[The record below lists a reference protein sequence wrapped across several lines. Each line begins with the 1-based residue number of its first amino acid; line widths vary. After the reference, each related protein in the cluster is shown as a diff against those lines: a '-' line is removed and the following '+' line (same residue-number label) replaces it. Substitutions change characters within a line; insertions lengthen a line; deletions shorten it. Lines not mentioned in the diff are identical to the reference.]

1 MHTDVLIIGGG
12 QAGLAAAYC
21 LSQRNVP
28 YLVLDK
34 GKEIG
39 EVWKRRYDSLT
50 LFTPRNYSELPG
62 LRLTGNPNG
71 FPAKDEIAAAL
82 KRYAENYRLNIR
94 LETEVLSLKKINGEF
109 QAETNRGMVF
119 ARHVIVAT
127 GPFQLPLI
135 PPMSNELDPSIT
147 QMHSAHYRKPADLQ
161 PGSVL
166 VVGSGNSGAQIAVE
180 LARSHRVVLSAGHR
194 MTFMPLS
201 FFGKSIFWW
210 FDRLGILNAPS
221 DSRIGRIVRKRPDPV
236 FGFELKRLLKE
247 KNRHDQAENGQSGKT
262 HRSFCGRHEHGGGQ
276 YHLGDR
282 ISQRLRLAACPG
294 RPGRRRKTA
303 ASKRRKPGER
313 PLLRRAAV
321 ANVAQFRARRRSGPG
336 RGGDRANDHRLKRH
350 IRSGCRPFALLLIP
364 DRFTFSE

>member
-247 KNRHDQAENGQSGKT
+247 KTVMIKPKTVKAEKRTVHFADGTSMEADNIIWATGFRSDYGWLHVRGALDEEGKPLHQRGASPVNGLYYVGLPWQTSRNSALVGGV
-262 HRSFCGRHEHGGGQ
+262 GRDAEAIVQMITG
-276 YHLGDR
+276 
-282 ISQRLRLAACPG
+282 
-294 RPGRRRKTA
+294 
-303 ASKRRKPGER
+303 
-313 PLLRRAAV
+313 
-321 ANVAQFRARRRSGPG
+321 
-336 RGGDRANDHRLKRH
+336 
-350 IRSGCRPFALLLIP
+350 
-364 DRFTFSE
+364 